1 MVEEEEEEEEGRFG
15 ESVLSSDEDVIKE
28 RRAG

>member
-1 MVEEEEEEEEGRFG
+1 MEEEEEEEEGRFG
-15 ESVLSSDEDVIKE
+15 ESVLSCDEDVIKE